1 MNNKD
6 LSSLDIKQIPVY
18 TKEFINKIK
27 KFMVPIFLVLVL
39 SVNGFLIY
47 RINQYSSQEPSPEQV
62 SEQQNTIKRIVIDQ
76 ESIDK
81 ILKLQERN
89 IAVKSLFKDARQN
102 PFKE

>member
-6 LSSLDIKQIPVY
+6 KSSLDIKQIPAYAKKLIYKV
-18 TKEFINKIK
+18 K
-27 KFMVPIFLVLVL
+27 KFMVPVFLLLVL

-47 RINQYSSQEPSPEQV
+47 RINQYSSQEPSYEQV
-62 SEQQNTIKRIVIDQ
+62 SQQHSTIKLIIIHQ

-81 ILKLQERN
+81 ILKLKERN
-89 IAVKSLFKDARQN
+89 IAVKSLFKDARNN

>member
-6 LSSLDIKQIPVY
+6 LSSLDIQQVPAYAK
-18 TKEFINKIK
+18 KFINKIK